1 MLKWFQNMSKATS
14 EATLTARVPD
24 DVEVG
29 EDVEDV
35 EEDIKDSVGGG
46 LEEGVDDYEG

>member
-1 MLKWFQNMSKATS
+1 MSIGDLGSDAHG
-14 EATLTARVPD
+14 EVLD

-29 EDVEDV
+29 EDVKDV

-46 LEEGVDDYEG
+46 LEEDVDGYEG